1 MTPASKSKKSGTTKT
16 DKKKSSDNSKKKEKG
31 KKTTKQTEMKE
42 DVAPEPDMKKKRASA
57 KAIDKTQAKR
67 LVKPVREAGK
77 KPRKTVRAVKIIK
90 EARNIGIE
98 VALPV
103 ESCNDPNCPFHGT
116 LPVRGQIING
126 IVTNSKMDK
135 TAIIQKEIKRF
146 IPKYERYEKRTHR
159 YAVHN
164 PPCLN
169 AQRGDQVKIMECRPL
184 SKSKSFVIIEK
195 L

>member
-1 MTPASKSKKSGTTKT
+1 MTPASKSKKAAID
-16 DKKKSSDNSKKKEKG
+16 DKKKSSDDTKKKAKG
-31 KKTTKQTEMKE
+31 KKTTEKIETT
-42 DVAPEPDMKKKRASA
+42 DNLTPESTIKKKRAT
-57 KAIDKTQAKR
+57 AIDKAQAKR
-67 LVKPVREAGK
+67 LVTPVRETGK
-77 KPRKTVRAVKIIK
+77 KPRKIVRAVKITK
-90 EARNIGIE
+90 EARNIGID
-98 VALPV
+98 VSLPT

-116 LPVRGQIING
+116 LPVRGQIIKG
-126 IVTNSKMDK
+126 IVSTSKMNK
-135 TAIIQKEIKRF
+135 TAIIQKEIRRF
-146 IPKYERYEKRTHR
+146 IPKYERYEKRTHK